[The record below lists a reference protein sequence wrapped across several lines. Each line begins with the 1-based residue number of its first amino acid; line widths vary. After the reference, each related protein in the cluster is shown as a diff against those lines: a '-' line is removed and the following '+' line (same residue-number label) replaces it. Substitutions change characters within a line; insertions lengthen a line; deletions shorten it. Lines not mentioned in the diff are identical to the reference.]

1 MTAIA
6 NRRPALPGNRLRRAL
21 AGLALVG
28 LPAKSQVGSLR
39 ATLDK
44 PAFFDVNCTFSASTA
59 PEVFAVRDLQLP
71 PADITG
77 VVFKEDLG
85 SAQARDRAMA
95 PSQKKGHVAFPPGH
109 RRRRL
114 LRDAFELLL
123 PILLPPPPNQAESVF
138 GDIAVPHP
146 LYKFQQA
153 GIEFLRDT
161 KPGALLA
168 DDMGLGKTVQAIVA
182 LRLLFRRGHARRALV
197 VAPNSVITSWQRH
210 FQEWAPEL
218 LTYRV
223 QGSPY
228 ERRAWW
234 DAYAEHR
241 FHVGIIPY
249 QSFKNDAQNGLPPD
263 VDVLIADEA
272 QNVKNP
278 RTQQSRALAEQK
290 AGRRWAL
297 TGTPLENSLPEFAAL
312 LRFTDRKALPDSSE
326 AREIESAARRLMLRR
341 RKEDVLDDLP
351 EITSHIEHI
360 ELTEQQQ
367 REYDRAEREGVT
379 ELHGKPRNL
388 ANVLALITSLKQ
400 ICNSFN
406 GYSAKT
412 EWLRD
417 YVQEAV
423 AEGDKVLV
431 FSQYLPPLNDLE
443 RELAGFQP
451 LKYVG
456 ALSQRQRNRVVDD
469 FQGGDSRHQLML
481 LQVKAGGLG
490 LTLTAANRVIHFDSW
505 WNPAVQAQATARA
518 HRIGQEKTVFET
530 TLVSVDTIEERIQ
543 LLLEDKREL
552 FERAVNDLS
561 VDGVSRLLSQDELY
575 SLFDDVGAP
584 PDA

>member
-1 MTAIA
+1 MTATA
-6 NRRPALPGNRLRRAL
+6 DRRPTLPGNRLRR
-21 AGLALVG
+21 ALVG

-39 ATLDK
+39 AALDK
-44 PAFFDVNCTFSASTA
+44 PALFDVNCTFSASTA
-59 PEVFAVRDLQLP
+59 PENFVVRDLRLP
-71 PADITG
+71 PPDITG
-77 VVFKEDLG
+77 VVFKEDLV
-85 SAQARDRAMA
+85 SAQAQDHAMA
-95 PSQKKGHVAFPPGH
+95 PSQKKGHVPFPPGH

-146 LYKFQQA
+146 LYKFQQE

-210 FQEWAPEL
+210 FQEWAEEL
-218 LTYRV
+218 WTYRV
-223 QGSPY
+223 QGSPD

-234 DAYAEHR
+234 SAFAEHR

-249 QSFKNDAQNGLPPD
+249 RSFTNDAQNGLPPD

-312 LRFTDRKALPDSSE
+312 LRFTDRKALSDSSE

-431 FSQYLPPLNDLE
+431 FSQYLRPLDELE
-443 RELAGFQP
+443 RDLARFQP

-456 ALSQRQRNRVVDD
+456 ALSQRQRNRVDDD
-469 FQGGDSRHQLML
+469 FQDGDSRHQIML
-481 LQVKAGGLG
+481 RQLKAGGLG
-490 LTLTAANRVIHFDSW
+490 STLTAANRVVHFDSW